1 MAGERR
7 NPRARKRADAAVPV
21 TDSLDLSADIG
32 EGYGVYPAPMQPW
45 RAEMQ
50 RGGALV
56 PSAADPPSPHRIME
70 LVSSVSLACGF
81 HGGDPLLIKE
91 YIDVAAQTGCRVGA
105 HPSFP
110 DRAGFGN
117 RYMEVPSRELRAII
131 QYQLGAVTGL
141 LTIRGLPLHHVKCHG
156 ALYNRSMV
164 DESLA
169 RTVAEA
175 VAEYDASL
183 PLYGLPDSA
192 LEDVARRLGL
202 PFWREGFADRAYHE
216 DGSLVDRDR
225 DDAMV
230 LDARRVAERVV
241 RMAKGGSVVCVEGTE
256 VSVMPKTI
264 CFHPDTP
271 GMMPMLEGARQHLA
285 GAGVAV
291 DGETR
296 HSKG

>member
-1 MAGERR
+1 M
-7 NPRARKRADAAVPV
+7 
-21 TDSLDLSADIG
+21 DLSADIG
-32 EGYGVYPAPMQPW
+32 EGYGVYPAPMQLW

-50 RGGALV
+50 RGGDLV
-56 PSAADPPSPHRIME
+56 PSAVDLPSPRQVME

-91 YIDVAAQTGCRVGA
+91 YIDVAAETACGVGA

-110 DRAGFGN
+110 DRTGFGN
-117 RYMEVPSRELRAII
+117 RYMEVPARELKAII
-131 QYQLGAVTGL
+131 QYQTGAVVGILATC
-141 LTIRGLPLHHVKCHG
+141 GLPLHHVKCHG

-169 RTVAEA
+169 GTVAEA

-192 LEDVARRLGL
+192 LEDAAWRLGL

-225 DDAMV
+225 GDAMV
-230 LDARRVAERVV
+230 LDAHQVAGRVV
-241 RMAKGGSVVCVEGTE
+241 RMAKEGSVVSVEGTE
-256 VSVMPKTI
+256 VPVMPRTI

-271 GMMPMLEGARQHLA
+271 GMMPMLEEARQLLA
-285 GAGVAV
+285 EAGITV
-291 DGETR
+291 DSETR
-296 HSKG
+296 RAT